1 MRRTFTHSFLL
12 IVVLLAGAELAMR
25 TFYARGL
32 SGRFDYG
39 YHPTAGF
46 QENADGSVNLVRAG
60 GRKFLPQ
67 QYRQRKPDGTF
78 RIMVVGDS
86 VPRGPSLRDAY
97 AAKVAELLR
106 QRGISAEGWNLCL
119 PGYGAQRCHIVLQK
133 ALNYSPDFVIRHLN
147 NSNEYEDERERRRS
161 QDRRDWHPNNTLMM
175 SVLVRRLHEIKTEN
189 IFWPLLPEKI
199 RAQQGVNDAAAE
211 TAASMDE
218 ERIRVWKERVRD
230 FLAQDIA
237 ACREA
242 GVPMLLVTQVRVR
255 GSGKE
260 STMDDSG
267 LDALAESFA
276 APDVAVL
283 SMKQALSALDFVPLF
298 MDTAHL
304 LPKGHEVLAGAIVE
318 KMDRTGALRQ
328 TGAAVR
334 KP

>member
-1 MRRTFTHSFLL
+1 MRRTFTKSFLL
-12 IVVLLAGAELAMR
+12 VIALLVLGELAMR

-46 QENADGSVNLVRAG
+46 QENADGSLDLVRAG

-67 QYRQRKPDGTF
+67 HFPQRKPEGVF

-86 VPRGPSLRDAY
+86 VPRGPSLADAY
-97 AAKVAELLR
+97 PARLAELLR

-133 ALNYSPDFVIRHLN
+133 ALDFRPDLVIRHVN
-147 NSNEYEDERERRRS
+147 NSNEYEDEREWRRS
-161 QDRRDWHPNNTLMM
+161 QDIKGWKPGNTLMH
-175 SVLVRRLHEIKTEN
+175 SALIRRLHEMKTEGV
-189 IFWPLLPEKI
+189 FWALLPEKI

-218 ERIRVWKERVRD
+218 ERIRAWKERVKK
-230 FLAQDIA
+230 FLADDVA
-237 ACREA
+237 ACRKA
-242 GVPMLLVTQVRVR
+242 GVAMLLITQVRMR

-260 STMDDSG
+260 ATLDDNG
-267 LDALAESFA
+267 LDELARSFA
-276 APDVAVL
+276 SPDVAVL
-283 SMKQALSALDFVPLF
+283 SMKDSLSTLEFAPLF

-304 LPKGHEVLAGAIVE
+304 RPEGHQVLARAIAEAV
-318 KMDRTGALRQ
+318 
-328 TGAAVR
+328 AVR
-334 KP
+334 LPQPTRK